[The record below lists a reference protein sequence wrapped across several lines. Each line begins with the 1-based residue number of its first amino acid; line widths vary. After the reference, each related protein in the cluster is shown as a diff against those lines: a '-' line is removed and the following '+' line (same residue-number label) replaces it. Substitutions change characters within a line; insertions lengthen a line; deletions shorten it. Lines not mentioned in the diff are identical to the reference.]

1 MSYFRLHNGQEIQ
14 ASKDFK
20 ISTQEGVA
28 VLEVVEVFPEDRG
41 LYEVVARNEVGEAAS
56 KCKVVVNGKRP

>member
-1 MSYFRLHNGQEIQ
+1 M
-14 ASKDFK
+14 
-20 ISTQEGVA
+20 
-28 VLEVVEVFPEDRG
+28 LEVVEVFPEDRG